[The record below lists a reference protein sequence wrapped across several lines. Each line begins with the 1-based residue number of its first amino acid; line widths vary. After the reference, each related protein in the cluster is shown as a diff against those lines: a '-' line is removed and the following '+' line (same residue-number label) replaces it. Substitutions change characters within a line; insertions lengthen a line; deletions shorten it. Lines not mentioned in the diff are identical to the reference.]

1 MTKIE
6 LMKMKSELL
15 RVQAAKAE
23 MEYVVEQRYE
33 EIKRIQDNIKN
44 QEDAEKDL
52 LQKLEG

>member
-1 MTKIE
+1 
-6 LMKMKSELL
+6 MKMKSELL